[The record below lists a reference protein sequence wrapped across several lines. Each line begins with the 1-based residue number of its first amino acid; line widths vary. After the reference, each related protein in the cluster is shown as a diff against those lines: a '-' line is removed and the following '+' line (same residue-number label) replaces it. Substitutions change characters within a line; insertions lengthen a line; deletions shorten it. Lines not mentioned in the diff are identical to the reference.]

1 MEAPFSTEVAL
12 GLHSKCGWQ
21 LHLAYPHDEG
31 ELAMHCRLAGD
42 PSLHSLLATL
52 NEAILSD
59 ARQARKQGADSASW
73 QRPGSPVTP
82 LEPDL
87 AQLLAW
93 AGQSN
98 ALEQVPGSPLLCVW
112 CGSKIL

>member
-1 MEAPFSTEVAL
+1 ML
-12 GLHSKCGWQ
+12 
-21 LHLAYPHDEG
+21 
-31 ELAMHCRLAGD
+31 CRLAGD

-52 NEAILSD
+52 NQAILSD
-59 ARQARKQGADSASW
+59 ARQARKQDNDSQSL

-87 AQLLAW
+87 VQLLAS

-98 ALEQVPGSPLLCVW
+98 ALEQVPQPLLLCM
-112 CGSKIL
+112 S